1 MALDRKPFILAA
13 TFFRLMTMMAF
24 AMVLQYRLRDIGASL
39 FLISLLA
46 AVTGGVQSISSPLW
60 GKLADLSG
68 LRGRLL
74 LLIGIAAALLYP
86 LYGFLSLP
94 ILFLVIAGIIA
105 LFEAGFNPVAMSL
118 MSEYSGSDRS
128 IRSKNLGLLNAA
140 SAAGILAGRLS
151 LSGALSIWSVQKT
164 VSILALGA
172 VCAALP
178 AFFVSARTEA
188 KPREKGE
195 PFRLLPRTEDLKLHG
210 MWAVYL
216 GTFIRNI
223 GVAGFISIS
232 ALYMKEGIGLS
243 ESHSMLVAGIDP
255 LFMFIAHLYFGK
267 KMISFGIKRTMILGT
282 VVTIVS
288 FGSFLLASSW
298 LLTIAGW
305 ICIGFAYGAFHNA
318 SVSFVS
324 INFPPARRGEGI
336 GYIWTANTLGIML
349 GPVIA
354 GATAEISYSLM
365 LSLMIISSLIG
376 LLVLHFF
383 VEADEKPSGGASSS
397 PE

>member
-1 MALDRKPFILAA
+1 MALDRKAFILAA
-13 TFFRLMTMMAF
+13 SFFRLMTMMAF